1 MKRVF
6 LGLFLIVFVFV
17 SIGSMGYGAERV
29 TLKFFHYL
37 RAQEQQVMIEALEGF
52 MKKYPNIEVK
62 YEFVPE
68 SEYITKILTLLAA
81 GEAPDVIGLKDLM
94 IPDFALQGVLMDLDP
109 FFKAKKGS
117 INLMQWIP
125 AMRKHMTYRGKIY
138 TVPEQF
144 SPQVLYGNKKLF
156 KDVGI
161 EPTSKLFEN
170 LTWEGLIPLGQKLIR
185 DVNGDGKIDIFAFGG
200 VGGRYDDRSAIIWN
214 YGGQLMDPNFTKWTL
229 DTPQVAKAYQLLVDM
244 IHKYHITPTL
254 DEATGVDLFSIEKM
268 ALVYSNRY
276 NGPYYASFDWA
287 NDRMF
292 TARAPKGP
300 VNDRNRTSCRVMGIV
315 NTTKHPDEAWKLI
328 CYLTNEE
335 GFQIQ
340 AKAGRNLPWRSDQ
353 LKSSKLLEPWMLP
366 FEDAEVYLNAISRWH
381 GGVLPPNSDVCRKL
395 TMDAWDAMARKMIGV
410 KEGLKKLN
418 VDLNNAIKGW

>member
-1 MKRVF
+1 MKRSILWFLLTVF
-6 LGLFLIVFVFV
+6 TLV
-17 SIGSMGYGAERV
+17 SIVNIGYGAEKI
-29 TLKFFHYL
+29 TLRFFHYL
-37 RAQEQQVMIEALEGF
+37 RAQEQQVMISALESF
-52 MKKYPNIEVK
+52 MKKYPDIEVK

-68 SEYITKILTLLAA
+68 SDYITKILTLLAA

-109 FFKAKKGS
+109 FFKSKKGS
-117 INLMQWIP
+117 IQPMQWISP
-125 AMRKHMTYRGKIY
+125 MRKHLTYRGKIY

-156 KDVGI
+156 RDIGI
-161 EPTSKLFEN
+161 EPTSELFEN
-170 LTWEGLIPLGQKLIR
+170 LTWEGLIPLGQKLTR
-185 DVNGDGKIDIFAFGG
+185 DINGDGKIDIFAFGG

-229 DTPQVAKAYQLLVDM
+229 DTPQVAKAYQVLLDM
-244 IHKYHITPTL
+244 IYKYHITPTPL
-254 DEATGVDLFSIEKM
+254 ESAGLDLFSIEKM

-276 NGPYYASFDWA
+276 NAPYYASFNWA

-292 TARAPKGP
+292 IARAPKGP
-300 VNDRNRTSCRVMGIV
+300 VNDRNRTSCRVIGV
-315 NTTKHPDEAWKLI
+315 VKTTKYPDEAWKLV

-335 GFQIQ
+335 GYQLQ
-340 AKAGRNLPWRSDQ
+340 AKAGRTLPYRADQ
-353 LKSSKLLEPWMLP
+353 INKKFLESWMLP
-366 FEDAEVYLNAISRWH
+366 FEDADVDLNAISRWH

-395 TMDAWDAMARKMIGV
+395 TMDAWDAMILKKIGV

-418 VDLNNAIKGW
+418 EDLNKAIKGW